1 MTRSPSV
8 PLQASSA
15 TRRWPFNVEHLKFI
29 YFLSDLSAVLL
40 ASIVAGYIYH
50 WLVIGEEGSINR
62 FIASGVLFAVLVLP
76 SLALREFSSV
86 YAVGYAVGRSQARN
100 TAKVGLPALVLLF
113 VAGTM
118 LALGVYPSV
127 PHGQVLLLVSFALGL
142 MLIQRRVISR
152 CISRGLA
159 ISRLKRRSVLL
170 IRSGEGEPVL
180 PRPDYSSS
188 EFCVTKI
195 EFFPSVSTCIGG
207 EATWEEFAQQIVDYV
222 REAETE
228 VDEIHISLDWGQ
240 WIRLKAV
247 LDIFRLSPVP
257 VFLLADENTGEILQ
271 YSRVMVGSNPAFQVK
286 RWPLT
291 SAECLQKR
299 AFDLSIATICL
310 AIALPLFAL
319 VALAIRL
326 DSRGPIWFQQSRK
339 GLNGKIFKIY
349 KFRTMTVLEDGPSI
363 TQAIRDD
370 PRVTRVGRWLR
381 RTSLDELPQLLNV
394 IKGEMSLVGP
404 RPHAVAHDI
413 QFDKMISTYTIRS
426 QVKPGITGWAQIH
439 DMRGAT
445 PSIDAIRKRTELD
458 IYYVNNQSIFFD
470 VQILAK
476 TAVYVLSQHNAY

>member
-1 MTRSPSV
+1 MARSTSV
-8 PLQASSA
+8 PPQVSSA
-15 TRRWPFNVEHLKFI
+15 TRRWSFNVEHLEFI
-29 YFLSDLSAVLL
+29 YLLSDLSAVLF
-40 ASIVAGYIYH
+40 ASIIAGYIYH

-62 FIASGVLFAVLVLP
+62 FIASGVLFAALVST
-76 SLALREFSSV
+76 SLALRKFSSI
-86 YAVGYAVGRSQARN
+86 YAVPSSQVGNS
-100 TAKVGLPALVLLF
+100 AKVGFPALVLLF

-118 LALGVYPSV
+118 LALGVYPGV
-127 PHGQVLLLVSFALGL
+127 PHGQVLLLVSFAPGL
-142 MLIQRRVISR
+142 MLVQRRMITR
-152 CISRGLA
+152 CITRGLA
-159 ISRLKRRSVLL
+159 IGRLKRRSVLL
-170 IRSGEGEPVL
+170 IRSGEGKPVL
-180 PRPDYSSS
+180 QRPDYSSS
-188 EFCVTKI
+188 EFRATKI
-195 EFFPSVSTCIGG
+195 EFLPSVPTCTGG
-207 EATWEEFAQQIVDYV
+207 DATWEVFAQQIVDYV

-240 WIRLKAV
+240 RDRLKAV
-247 LDIFRLSPVP
+247 LDVFRLSPVP
-257 VFLLADENTGEILQ
+257 VFLLADENTGEIQQ
-271 YSRVMVGSNPAFQVK
+271 YSRVMVGSSPAFQVK

-291 SAECLQKR
+291 SAESLQKQ

-319 VALAIRL
+319 IALAIRL
-326 DSRGPIWFQQSRK
+326 DSRGPILFQQSRK
-339 GLNGKIFKIY
+339 GLNGRFFRIY

-413 QFDKMISTYTIRS
+413 QFSKMISTYAIRS

-445 PSIDAIRKRTELD
+445 PSIDEIRKRTELD
-458 IYYVNNQSIFFD
+458 IYYIKNQSLFFD
-470 VQILAK
+470 VKILAK
-476 TAVYVLSQHNAY
+476 TVVYVLSQHNAY

>member
-8 PLQASSA
+8 PLKASSA
-15 TRRWPFNVEHLKFI
+15 TRRWPINVEHLKFI
-29 YFLSDLSAVLL
+29 YFFSDLSAVLL
-40 ASIVAGYIYH
+40 ASIIAGYIYH

-62 FIASGVLFAVLVLP
+62 FIASGVLFAALVLP

-86 YAVGYAVGRSQARN
+86 EAVPSSQAGYS
-100 TAKVGLPALVLLF
+100 AKVGFPALVLLF

-118 LALGVYPSV
+118 LALRVYPGV
-127 PHGQVLLLVSFALGL
+127 PNGQVLLLVSFAPGL
-142 MLIQRRVISR
+142 MLFQRRVISH

-159 ISRLKRRSVLL
+159 TSRLKRRSVLL
-170 IRSGEGEPVL
+170 IRSGEGKPVL
-180 PRPDYSSS
+180 QIPDYSS
-188 EFCVTKI
+188 EFRVTKI
-195 EFFPSVSTCIGG
+195 EFFPSVPTCIGG
-207 EATWEEFAQQIVDYV
+207 EATWQEFAQQIVDYV
-222 REAETE
+222 REAETD
-228 VDEIHISLDWGQ
+228 VDEIHISLDWRQ
-240 WIRLKAV
+240 WNRLKAV
-247 LDIFRLSPVP
+247 LDVFRLSRVP
-257 VFLLADENTGEILQ
+257 VFLLADENAREILQ
-271 YSRVMVGSNPAFQVK
+271 YSRFMVGSSPAFQVQ

-310 AIALPLFAL
+310 VIALPFFAL

-339 GLNGKIFKIY
+339 GLNGRIFKIY

-363 TQAIRDD
+363 TQVVRDD

-413 QFDKMISTYTIRS
+413 QFDKMISTYTMRS

-458 IYYVNNQSIFFD
+458 IYYIKNQSVLFD